1 MDKFAE
7 LPRHVNI
14 SECFQVERSIM
25 LSICGI
31 FATSLTD
38 ATGALFVTKCCRF
51 LIALASFWT
60 LTATADTAV
69 HNITGYTSTADGIRE
84 FSVLVFGA
92 DGRLVATGDENLL
105 ADIPAGD
112 RIDGDGLFVLPG
124 LTDAHAHVYSQGF
137 LAVSLNLLGTPSV
150 EAAVESIA
158 EFAATRR
165 TGWILGRGWNQVL
178 WPVQEFPTAADI
190 DAVVS
195 DRPVWLR
202 RIDGHAAWANSRA
215 LEIAGIDADTPDP
228 VGGKIIRDANG
239 NATGVL
245 VDTAMALVEKHI
257 PDPTRSEIRETYNAA
272 VDSLLALGI
281 TGVHDAGISKTEAE
295 VYLSMAD
302 DGALKMRI
310 YAMLSDTGP
319 NLDAFDEPIRAYGN
333 DHLDIASVK
342 LYSDGALGSRGAA
355 MIEPYDDD
363 PENRGLPFY
372 TQEELD
378 AFVRKANNKGFQVGI
393 HAIGDLGNRM
403 ALDAF
408 ERAQDGEPSPLR
420 NRVEHAQIIALDDIP
435 RFSGLGVIASIQPV
449 HATSDMNMAEDR
461 VGPQRIKGGYA
472 WRRLLD
478 SGAVLASGSDFPVE
492 LPDPFHGLYA
502 AVKRQDRQGLPEGGW
517 YPDQAMTRAE
527 ALHSFTLGAA
537 FAAHQEDRLGSL
549 EPGKWAD
556 FIVVDRDYFE
566 IPASEIDDIR
576 VLQTWVG
583 GKLVYEAPAGE

>member
-1 MDKFAE
+1 LHRVNLWYFYYILE
-7 LPRHVNI
+7 PRY
-14 SECFQVERSIM
+14 RSHFVIT
-25 LSICGI
+25 
-31 FATSLTD
+31 AT
-38 ATGALFVTKCCRF
+38 RF
-51 LIALASFWT
+51 LIALASFWSVAA
-60 LTATADTAV
+60 LADTALYNV
-69 HNITGYTSTADGIRE
+69 VGYMPTADGVRD
-84 FSVLVFGA
+84 FTVLVFDD
-92 DGRLVATGDENLL
+92 DGKVVAIGDEALL
-105 ADIPAGD
+105 ADVANAD
-112 RIDGDGLFVLPG
+112 RIDGDGKFVLPG

-137 LAVSLNLLGTPSV
+137 LTVSLNLLGAESV
-150 EAAVESIA
+150 EAAVARID
-158 EFAATRR
+158 EFAVARR

-190 DAVVS
+190 DSVVA

-202 RIDGHAAWANSRA
+202 RIDGHAGWANSKA
-215 LEIAGIDADTPDP
+215 LAIAGIDEDTPDP
-228 VGGKIIRDANG
+228 VGGKIIRDDNG
-239 NATGVL
+239 KATGVL
-245 VDTAMALVEKHI
+245 IDNAMALVEKHV
-257 PDPTRSEIRETYNAA
+257 PDPTRREIREAYASA
-272 VDSLLALGI
+272 IDSLLALGI

-295 VYLSMAD
+295 VYMSMAD
-302 DGALKMRI
+302 DGDLGMRI
-310 YAMLSDTGP
+310 YAMLSDTGA
-319 NLDAFDEPIRAYGN
+319 NLDAFDEPIRAYAN

-378 AFVRKANNKGFQVGI
+378 SLVRKANAKGFQVGI

-403 ALDAF
+403 SLDAF
-408 ERAQDGEPSPLR
+408 ERAQGGKASPLR

-435 RFSGLGVIASIQPV
+435 RFAELGVIASMQPV

-478 SGAVLASGSDFPVE
+478 SGAVLAAGSDFPVE
-492 LPDPFHGLYA
+492 LPNPFHGLYA
-502 AVKRQDRQGLPEGGW
+502 AVARQDRQGLPEGGW
-517 YPDQAMTRAE
+517 YSDQSMTRAE
-527 ALHSFTLGAA
+527 ALRSFTLDAA
-537 FAAHQEDRLGSL
+537 YAAHQENRFGSL

-566 IPASEIDDIR
+566 IPVDEIDDIQ

-583 GKLVYEAPAGE
+583 GELVYQAEE

>member
-1 MDKFAE
+1 LHRVNLWYFYYILE
-7 LPRHVNI
+7 PRY
-14 SECFQVERSIM
+14 RSHFVIT
-25 LSICGI
+25 
-31 FATSLTD
+31 AT
-38 ATGALFVTKCCRF
+38 RF
-51 LIALASFWT
+51 LIALASFWSVAA
-60 LTATADTAV
+60 LADTALYNV
-69 HNITGYTSTADGIRE
+69 VGYMPTADGVRD
-84 FSVLVFGA
+84 FTVLVFDD
-92 DGRLVATGDENLL
+92 DGKVVAIGDEALL
-105 ADIPAGD
+105 ADVANAD
-112 RIDGDGLFVLPG
+112 RIDGDGKFVLPG

-137 LAVSLNLLGTPSV
+137 LTVSLNLLGAESV
-150 EAAVESIA
+150 EAAVARID
-158 EFAATRR
+158 EFAVARR

-190 DAVVS
+190 DSVLA

-202 RIDGHAAWANSRA
+202 RIDGHAGWANSKA
-215 LEIAGIDADTPDP
+215 LAIAGIDEDTPDP
-228 VGGKIIRDANG
+228 VGGKIIRDDNG
-239 NATGVL
+239 KATGVL
-245 VDTAMALVEKHI
+245 IDNAMALVEKHV
-257 PDPTRSEIRETYNAA
+257 PDPTRREIREAYASA
-272 VDSLLALGI
+272 IDSLLALGI

-295 VYLSMAD
+295 VYMSMAD
-302 DGALKMRI
+302 DGDLGMRI
-310 YAMLSDTGP
+310 YAMLSDTGA

-378 AFVRKANNKGFQVGI
+378 SLVRKANAKGFQVGI

-403 ALDAF
+403 SLDAF
-408 ERAQDGEPSPLR
+408 ERAQGGKASPLR

-435 RFSGLGVIASIQPV
+435 RFAELGVIASMQPV

-478 SGAVLASGSDFPVE
+478 SGAVLAAGSDFPVE
-492 LPDPFHGLYA
+492 LPNPFHGLYA
-502 AVKRQDRQGLPEGGW
+502 AVARQDRQGLPEGGW
-517 YPDQAMTRAE
+517 YSDQSMTRAE
-527 ALHSFTLGAA
+527 ALRSFTLDAA
-537 FAAHQEDRLGSL
+537 YAAHQENRFGSL

-566 IPASEIDDIR
+566 IPVDEIDDIQ

-583 GKLVYEAPAGE
+583 GELVYQAEE

>member
-1 MDKFAE
+1 M
-7 LPRHVNI
+7 
-14 SECFQVERSIM
+14 
-25 LSICGI
+25 
-31 FATSLTD
+31 
-38 ATGALFVTKCCRF
+38 TKCCRF

-69 HNITGYTSTADGIRE
+69 HNITGYTSTAEGIRE

-112 RIDGDGLFVLPG
+112 RIDGDGMFVLPG

-435 RFSGLGVIASIQPV
+435 RFSGLGVIASMQPV

>member
-1 MDKFAE
+1 MIK
-7 LPRHVNI
+7 
-14 SECFQVERSIM
+14 
-25 LSICGI
+25 
-31 FATSLTD
+31 TS
-38 ATGALFVTKCCRF
+38 RF
-51 LIALASFWT
+51 LIVLASFWA
-60 LTATADTAV
+60 LAAAADTAI
-69 HNITGYTSTADGIRE
+69 HNVTGYTSTADGLRE
-84 FSVLVFGA
+84 FSVLVFDA
-92 DGRLVATGDENLL
+92 DGKIVATGDETLL
-105 ADIPAGD
+105 AEMPAGE
-112 RIDGDGLFVLPG
+112 RIDGGGLYVLPG
-124 LTDAHAHVYSQGF
+124 LIDAHAHVYSQGF
-137 LAVSLNLLGTPSV
+137 LNVSLNLLGTQSV
-150 EAAVESIA
+150 EAAVQRIA
-158 EFAATRR
+158 EFASAHR

-178 WPVQEFPTAADI
+178 WPVQEFPTAANI

-245 VDTAMALVEKHI
+245 VDTAMALVEEHI
-257 PDPTRSEIRETYNAA
+257 PDPTRSEIRETYEAA

-310 YAMLSDTGP
+310 YAMLSDTGA

-333 DHLDIASVK
+333 DHLDIAAVK

-378 AFVRKANNKGFQVGI
+378 SFVRKANDKGFQVGI

-408 ERAQDGEPSPLR
+408 ERAQDGESSPLR
-420 NRVEHAQIIALDDIP
+420 NRVEHAQIITLDDIP
-435 RFSGLGVIASIQPV
+435 RFSELGVIASMQPV

-461 VGPQRIKGGYA
+461 VGPERIQGGYA

-478 SGAVLASGSDFPVE
+478 SGAVIASGSDFPVE
-492 LPDPFHGLYA
+492 LPNPFHGLYA
-502 AVKRQDRQGLPEGGW
+502 AVTRQDRAGMPENGW
-517 YPDQAMTRAE
+517 YPGQSLSRAE

-537 FAAHQEDRLGSL
+537 YAAHQEDRLGSL
-549 EPGKWAD
+549 ERGKWAD

-566 IPASEIDDIR
+566 IPAGEIDDIQ